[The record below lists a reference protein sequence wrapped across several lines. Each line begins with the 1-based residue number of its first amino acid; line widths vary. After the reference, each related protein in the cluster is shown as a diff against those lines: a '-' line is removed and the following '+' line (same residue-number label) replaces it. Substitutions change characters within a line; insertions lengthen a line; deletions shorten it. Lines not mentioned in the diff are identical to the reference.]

1 MAFQES
7 ASLRQWWRSLR
18 SSVYGIAQILQV
30 VNILRPPL
38 DGMLI
43 FGISLA
49 IVVPFMLAM
58 LALHYTAL
66 SETRFSVERRPDLHD
81 HVWHTTLP

>member
-1 MAFQES
+1 M
-7 ASLRQWWRSLR
+7 
-18 SSVYGIAQILQV
+18 
-30 VNILRPPL
+30 NILRPPL

-66 SETRFSVERRPDLHD
+66 SETRFWSSAALIFTIMYGTYV
-81 HVWHTTLP
+81 TLNYAVQLATVTPASLYG